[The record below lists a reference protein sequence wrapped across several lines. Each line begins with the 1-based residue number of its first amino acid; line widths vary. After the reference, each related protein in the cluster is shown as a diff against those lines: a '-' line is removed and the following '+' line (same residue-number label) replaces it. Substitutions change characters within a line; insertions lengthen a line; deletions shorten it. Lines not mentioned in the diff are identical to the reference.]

1 MQVIPLPS
9 LPLPLSAVQHLSMV
23 YCTVTVFLST
33 VSIYFSLYL
42 STGFIYLLS
51 LSVYRSFLFYTAS
64 TVFIFLQCS
73 FIYSTAPIY
82 LLCKA
87 IFSALL
93 SKDAFLPFLLCITVL
108 LCLSIYTEYMYTV
121 PFYLLPYLTIVDP
134 QRSSRTI
141 RRISS
146 FGIDYKSVILLHCI
160 GLLHLVLFLVIR
172 FSSRQDCSSIVLCL
186 P

>member
-1 MQVIPLPS
+1 MYLPT
-9 LPLPLSAVQHLSMV
+9 VQHLSMV

-33 VSIYFSLYL
+33 IYIFFSLPFNRFHLSSVFICLQIFLILYCIYSIYFS
-42 STGFIYLLS
+42 TVFIYL
-51 LSVYRSFLFYTAS
+51 FY
-64 TVFIFLQCS
+64 
-73 FIYSTAPIY
+73 TAPIY

-87 IFSALL
+87 IFSSLIL

-172 FSSRQDCSSIVLCL
+172 FSSRQNCSSIVLCL